1 MKMSKDN
8 LLEILRNNGDLNDVN
23 CADRSGGYTAR
34 ELKLMSEINA
44 LKISLELANN
54 QIKDLWIQ
62 EQKSVDLKRVVKQL
76 YDITQTNHYGD
87 ASIAYAEM
95 KEIVVKCME
104 EIKNKEMI

>member
-1 MKMSKDN
+1 MKIDS
-8 LLEILRNNGDLNDVN
+8 VN
-23 CADRSGGYTAR
+23 CADRSSDYTTK
-34 ELKLMSEINA
+34 ELKLMSEINT

-62 EQKSVDLKRVVKQL
+62 KQKSVDLKKIIKQL

-87 ASIAYAEM
+87 ASIAYFEM

-104 EIKNKEMI
+104 EIKNE